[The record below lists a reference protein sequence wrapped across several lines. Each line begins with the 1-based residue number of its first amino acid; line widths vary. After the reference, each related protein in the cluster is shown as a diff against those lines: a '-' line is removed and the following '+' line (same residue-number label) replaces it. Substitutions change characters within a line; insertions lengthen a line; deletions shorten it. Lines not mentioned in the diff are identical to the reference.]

1 MKGLKRLLSFARR
14 ACDDYNMISEGDT
27 VAVGLSGGK
36 DSLALLYTMANLKK
50 FYPVPFELIAVTID
64 MRFEEIG
71 KGKTDFSQIEK
82 LCEEL
87 GVKYYI
93 EPSDIA
99 KIVFD
104 IRKENNPCSL
114 CAKLRRGMLCDAAK
128 RHGATKI
135 ALGHHFDDAVQTFML
150 NLFYEGRLGCFSPVT
165 YLDRS
170 DVTVIRPFVYAQ
182 EKDLRY
188 FTSNAELPVA
198 ESECPANKKTE
209 REEMKTL
216 LATLERE
223 NKGLRHRIFGAMQ
236 RAGLDGYKVSK
247 IKEYDDE

>member
-1 MKGLKRLLSFARR
+1 M
-14 ACDDYNMISEGDT
+14 
-27 VAVGLSGGK
+27 
-36 DSLALLYTMANLKK
+36 
-50 FYPVPFELIAVTID
+50 
-64 MRFEEIG
+64 
-71 KGKTDFSQIEK
+71 
-82 LCEEL
+82 

-104 IRKENNPCSL
+104 IRKESNPCSL

-170 DVTVIRPFVYAQ
+170 DVTVIRPFIYAQ

-209 REEMKTL
+209 REEMKNL

-236 RAGLDGYKVSK
+236 RAGLDGYKMSK

>member
-1 MKGLKRLLSFARR
+1 
-14 ACDDYNMISEGDT
+14 
-27 VAVGLSGGK
+27 
-36 DSLALLYTMANLKK
+36 
-50 FYPVPFELIAVTID
+50 
-64 MRFEEIG
+64 
-71 KGKTDFSQIEK
+71 
-82 LCEEL
+82 
-87 GVKYYI
+87 
-93 EPSDIA
+93 
-99 KIVFD
+99 
-104 IRKENNPCSL
+104 
-114 CAKLRRGMLCDAAK
+114 
-128 RHGATKI
+128 
-135 ALGHHFDDAVQTFML
+135 ML